1 MSKAVPSEY
10 VRLIVEERITIHGD
24 SRILLEDA
32 PAEGLPFFRWITA
45 QPVNGYKA
53 NPEESVVRIR

>member
-24 SRILLEDA
+24 VRIPVEEPLLKE
-32 PAEGLPFFRWITA
+32 LPFFRWISA